1 MFLEKIKIIHF
12 RKFNKSNNEVVLFNN
27 YSDNSINIANISTL
41 IVGQNNAGKS
51 TFFKV
56 FEILS
61 KNEQILSSDFN
72 YDYLNEYVDDLI
84 SGEVD
89 ANNNYYCPTISFE
102 MTINISDDN
111 DDVIT
116 PAIPFFSIS
125 SLEESNKGLLI
136 VEIKLKDENLYRSRL
151 SELLG
156 EYKKYKLENE
166 EDNPK
171 LYLLNKICKLID
183 EIGTIQCFYN
193 SQRKIDFKFS
203 DLFNYKLI
211 DALSVNNEFVLS
223 KQFKSILKFHFMKGD
238 IIKDADIDTQ
248 INELNSKIE
257 KLLENKPTNFIN
269 SVFESIVSKNRVSMS
284 LQGSISFDKILDDSV
299 KYFYNEGD
307 FFIPEDHYG
316 LGYTKLVS
324 IIANLLEYIEKKPEK
339 QLDNKIS
346 IIAIEEPETFMHP
359 QLQKCFIKNINDVLA
374 KILDLNDKKL
384 KCQLVISTHSPFI
397 ISNKIEE
404 ASSINNINFFG
415 VIKNKTSVAL
425 LNDELFNVNG
435 DKQIFNNIK
444 KHMSFSIAEALFA
457 DAVILVEGFA
467 EEKMIPYFLNN
478 YPELKN
484 KYIQIVNING
494 AHGFIYQKLLAALKI
509 PAVILTDVDFKIKS
523 NNSTQIT
530 DYEGQ
535 YTTNKTIEKN
545 IVTNSLSK
553 LKSCQ
558 IDLKEISNIKIFIQ
572 EKENG
577 YCATSFEEAL
587 ILANINSDIIFN
599 ALAKFKRNSFY
610 KLVDYKKNKSKSR
623 LLISENIN
631 SKSKKIYNTIGPKKG
646 DFITILLQ
654 EVISSKDILATP
666 SYIKK
671 AFEYIAKE
679 IE

>member
-384 KCQLVISTHSPFI
+384 KCQLVISTHTPFI

-404 ASSINNINFFG
+404 ASSINNINF
-415 VIKNKTSVAL
+415 
-425 LNDELFNVNG
+425 
-435 DKQIFNNIK
+435 
-444 KHMSFSIAEALFA
+444 
-457 DAVILVEGFA
+457 LV
-467 EEKMIPYFLNN
+467 L
-478 YPELKN
+478 
-484 KYIQIVNING
+484 
-494 AHGFIYQKLLAALKI
+494 
-509 PAVILTDVDFKIKS
+509 
-523 NNSTQIT
+523 
-530 DYEGQ
+530 
-535 YTTNKTIEKN
+535 
-545 IVTNSLSK
+545 
-553 LKSCQ
+553 
-558 IDLKEISNIKIFIQ
+558 
-572 EKENG
+572 
-577 YCATSFEEAL
+577 
-587 ILANINSDIIFN
+587 
-599 ALAKFKRNSFY
+599 
-610 KLVDYKKNKSKSR
+610 
-623 LLISENIN
+623 
-631 SKSKKIYNTIGPKKG
+631 
-646 DFITILLQ
+646 
-654 EVISSKDILATP
+654 
-666 SYIKK
+666 
-671 AFEYIAKE
+671 
-679 IE
+679 